1 MQQRRETE
9 TTPRS
14 TPWLDLMFQNEAG
27 MRLASW
33 KSKNKSKNLPK
44 SRKTTTTKQNNT
56 HQKNKKTKKPKEAQ
70 QLQWYSGKNTTCLLL
85 INILL
90 DGQKE
95 ETMKEEDLPVR
106 D

>member
-1 MQQRRETE
+1 MKPACDSRLGNPKTRVKIYRNLAKQQQ
-9 TTPRS
+9 
-14 TPWLDLMFQNEAG
+14 QN
-27 MRLASW
+27 
-33 KSKNKSKNLPK
+33 
-44 SRKTTTTKQNNT
+44 KTKHT
-56 HQKNKKTKKPKEAQ
+56 KKTKKPKEAQ